1 MRVLAE
7 ASGNHPSSEARATAR
22 GRDAHAPTGIPLRGW
37 LDVGYRVWTKIGDEN
52 LTLVAAGIAFFV
64 LLALFPGITALV
76 ALGGIM
82 FLDPER
88 IADQLA
94 DVVQLMPE
102 DARTILTDQA
112 RSVANASSDDLGL
125 LAILGLVFAIWSATK
140 GVGSMIGGLNV
151 VYAERE
157 KRGFLH
163 LTALKIGLT
172 ILLIVGVLIGF
183 VIAALLPATLS
194 LLQLGSLVE
203 IGVSVA
209 GWSLL
214 ILFILIA
221 LAVLFRFGPSRRQAR
236 WQWLSIGSVAGALV
250 WLISSIGFAVFV
262 ANFGNFNQSFG
273 SLAGVVILLL
283 WLWISAFVV
292 LLGAAV
298 NAEIEAQTRIDS
310 TIGQPRPMGER
321 GATKADE
328 LGESF
333 G

>member
-1 MRVLAE
+1 MPPSAE
-7 ASGNHPSSEARATAR
+7 ASGNESDTESRAQAS
-22 GRDAHAPTGIPLRGW
+22 GRDAQEPTSIPLRGW
-37 LDVGYRVWTKIGDEN
+37 LDVGYRVWMKIGDEN
-52 LTLVAAGIAFFV
+52 LTLIAAGIAFFV

-88 IADQLA
+88 IADQLGE
-94 DVVQLMPE
+94 VVQLMPE

-112 RSVANASSDDLGL
+112 QSVANASSDDLGL
-125 LAILGLVFAIWSATK
+125 LALFGLAFAIWSATK

-151 VYAERE
+151 VYDERE

-163 LTALKIGLT
+163 LTALKLGLT
-172 ILLIVGVLIGF
+172 VLLIFGVLIGF
-183 VIAALLPATLS
+183 TMAALLPATLS
-194 LLQLGSLVE
+194 LLQLESLVE
-203 IGVSVA
+203 IGVSIA
-209 GWSLL
+209 GWTLL
-214 ILFILIA
+214 ILFVLIA

-236 WQWLSIGSVAGALV
+236 WQWLSVGSLAGALV

-262 ANFGNFNQSFG
+262 ANFGNFNESFG
-273 SLAGVVILLL
+273 SLTGVVILLL

-298 NAEIEAQTRIDS
+298 NAEVEAQTRIDS
-310 TIGQPRPMGER
+310 TIGAPRPMGER

-328 LGESF
+328 LGKSF